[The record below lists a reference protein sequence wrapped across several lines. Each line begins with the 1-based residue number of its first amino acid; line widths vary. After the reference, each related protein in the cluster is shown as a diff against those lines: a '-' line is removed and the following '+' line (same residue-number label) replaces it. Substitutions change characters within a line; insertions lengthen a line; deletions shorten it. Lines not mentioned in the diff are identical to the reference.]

1 MKRGVYGPKTKTEAL
16 NATGMKLWHAF
27 GIIKGDTENKA
38 LRPVNIRTLMLRL
51 LRFEYIDYKTTKNK
65 STSYEY

>member
-1 MKRGVYGPKTKTEAL
+1 
-16 NATGMKLWHAF
+16 MKLWHAF

>member
-1 MKRGVYGPKTKTEAL
+1 
-16 NATGMKLWHAF
+16 MKLWHAF

-38 LRPVNIRTLMLRL
+38 LRTVNIRTLIIML